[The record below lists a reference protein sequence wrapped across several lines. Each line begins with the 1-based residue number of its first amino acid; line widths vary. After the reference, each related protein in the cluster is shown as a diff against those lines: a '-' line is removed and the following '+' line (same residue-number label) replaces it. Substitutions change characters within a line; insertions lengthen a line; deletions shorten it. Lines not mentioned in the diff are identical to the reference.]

1 MINLNKTNQIS
12 SAVHLFSLIGV
23 VIGLIISSF
32 NVSVICLIVFCLSG
46 NISVSS
52 GIQAKVERLSII
64 DQLLRDGV
72 FDDAI
77 DIPEEAVERL
87 KLDLVK

>member
-1 MINLNKTNQIS
+1 MDLNKTNKIS
-12 SAVHLFSLIGV
+12 STVHLISLIGV
-23 VIGLIISSF
+23 IFGLVISSM
-32 NVSVICLIVFCLSG
+32 NVAIICLIVFCLSG
-46 NISVSS
+46 NISVTS

-64 DQLLRDGV
+64 DELLRDGV